1 MGLKFIA
8 DHPLIAYVGP
18 DFSMGKMPA
27 IIYFAVSK
35 EESLTLDPFCQ
46 PVELLEN
53 KLCRVISFTL
63 PCHGEEFDKMRA
75 IQDWADQLKINP
87 DLFSAFIK
95 NCSNEID
102 ALIKEGIIDVD
113 HIASFGLS
121 RGGYFATLL
130 AAFNSKIKAIL
141 AFAPITRFVHLHE
154 FQNEF
159 DYNSIELKNIYEK
172 LFNKELRFYI
182 GNRDSRVGTECCFE
196 FIKELTDKSYEKG
209 IRSPKVELVI
219 SPSIGM
225 KGHGTAPHTFQD
237 GISWLISKL

>member
-1 MGLKFIA
+1 MGLKISE

-18 DFSMGKMPA
+18 DFSMGKLPA

-35 EESLTLDPFCQ
+35 EESMTLDPFSQ
-46 PVELLEN
+46 PVKLLEN

-63 PCHGEEFDKMRA
+63 PCHGEGFDKMHA
-75 IQDWADQLKINP
+75 IQEWADGLKINP
-87 DLFSAFIK
+87 DLFSDFIK
-95 NCSNEID
+95 SCSNEIN
-102 ALIKEGIIDVD
+102 ALVEEGIIDAD
-113 HIASFGLS
+113 HIATFGLS

-141 AFAPITRFVHLHE
+141 AFAPITNFSHLHE
-154 FQNEF
+154 FQNGF
-159 DYNSIELKNIYEK
+159 DYKFIELNNSYEK
-172 LFNKELRFYI
+172 LLNKELRFYI

-196 FIKELTDKSYEKG
+196 FIKELTDMSYENG

-237 GISWLISKL
+237 GINWLLSKL